1 MKTTKDKL
9 YFSFIVFL
17 FACVTKAQDYEKR
30 TLTTSPFIGVKV
42 YSGIRLKLIYSDV
55 NKAVIKGPQSDDVSL
70 SMRNKILQIKIPLGS
85 IPDSIPTQIDLY
97 HSRPLNE
104 ITASQG
110 AEVTSLEPIRQTSL
124 NLTSRTGGLMDI
136 VVYTDRL
143 DVIANTGGR
152 LELIGAA
159 SNFNLKVNTGGSCES
174 EQLQTDQA
182 QAKLIAGGY
191 AYVFV
196 SELIEAQI
204 IGGSVLR
211 VYGNPVKKSFQK
223 KLWGNI
229 YYEK

>member
-1 MKTTKDKL
+1 MKTTKVKL
-9 YFSFIVFL
+9 YFIFIVFL
-17 FACVTKAQDYEKR
+17 FACVSKAQDYEKR
-30 TLTTSPFIGVKV
+30 TLTTSPFVGVKV
-42 YSGIRLKLIYSDV
+42 YSGIRIKLIYSDV

-70 SMRNKILQIKIPLGS
+70 SMRNKTLQIKIPLGS

-97 HSRPLNE
+97 HSRLLNE

-110 AEVTSLEPIRQTSL
+110 AEVTSLEPIRQTGL
-124 NLTSRTGGLMDI
+124 NLTSRTGGLIDI

-152 LELIGAA
+152 LELIGAV
-159 SNFNLKVNTGGSCES
+159 SNFNLTVNTGGSCEA
-174 EQLQTDQA
+174 EQLQADQA
-182 QAKLIAGGY
+182 QARLIAGGY
-191 AYVFV
+191 AYVFA

-211 VYGNPVKKSFQK
+211 VYGNPAKKTYQK